1 MRRGDALQPMG
12 AMPCAV
18 LRIPGGEATLRDREE
33 IMATISSKD
42 AFWRDSAD
50 WLNFRGDR
58 CNLVDPRASQ
68 AMRG

>member
-33 IMATISSKD
+33 IMATICPKD
-42 AFWRDSAD
+42 AYWRDSAEWFD
-50 WLNFRGDR
+50 FCGDR
-58 CNLVDPRASQ
+58 CSLVDPHACQ